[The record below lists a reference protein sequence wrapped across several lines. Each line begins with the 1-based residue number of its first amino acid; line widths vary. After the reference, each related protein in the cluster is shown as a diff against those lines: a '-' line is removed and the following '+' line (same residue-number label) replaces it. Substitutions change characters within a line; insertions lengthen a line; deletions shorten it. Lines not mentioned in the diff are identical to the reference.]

1 MGSDIATGL
10 ANTFRYLPQHT
21 IENVFGR
28 FAPNV
33 EGFFGMSPAPDAQQA
48 IPVQHVDPADVQ
60 KANESFRKAAELST
74 MRKPLPKGK

>member
-28 FAPNV
+28 FSPQV

-48 IPVQHVDPADVQ
+48 IPVQHVDPADL
-60 KANESFRKAAELST
+60 KRANESFLLKPDLST